1 LEVPAGK
8 PLPPFAGVIDV
19 TSSGRTAVVTT
30 KAFTPEL
37 PAFYNQAGAVVREV
51 QHMTLEEI
59 FVAEVTS
66 SREDPS

>member
-1 LEVPAGK
+1 
-8 PLPPFAGVIDV
+8 V

-59 FVAEVTS
+59 FVAEVMS